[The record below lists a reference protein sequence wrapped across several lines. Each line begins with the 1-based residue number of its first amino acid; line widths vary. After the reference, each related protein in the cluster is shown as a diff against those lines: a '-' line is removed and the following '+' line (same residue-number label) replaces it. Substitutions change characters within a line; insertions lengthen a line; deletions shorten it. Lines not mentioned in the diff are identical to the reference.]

1 VRKRLFSFDP
11 LEIAESQ
18 APGYITPKRKGVNFF
33 IKRAFDYCLT
43 IPGLILISPLLL
55 LIAIAIKLNS
65 SGPVIFR
72 QKRVGLGGRIF
83 EAYKFRTMYKDA
95 DPSLHQEHIKA
106 YAEGMLDE
114 TKGIKLKDDPRITRV
129 GRFLRETSL
138 DELPQTFNVLK
149 GEMSLVGPRP
159 VVVYE
164 ADLYDLWHSERFN
177 VLPGITGLW
186 QVTGR
191 STVTFDEQLRL
202 DIRYIR
208 NQSLLLDIQILLK
221 TISAVLS
228 KRGAG

>member
-1 VRKRLFSFDP
+1 
-11 LEIAESQ
+11 
-18 APGYITPKRKGVNFF
+18 
-33 IKRAFDYCLT
+33 
-43 IPGLILISPLLL
+43 
-55 LIAIAIKLNS
+55 
-65 SGPVIFR
+65 
-72 QKRVGLGGRIF
+72 
-83 EAYKFRTMYKDA
+83 MYKDA

-191 STVTFDEQLRL
+191 STVSFDEQLRL